1 MVIYILLDYI
11 NKEAGDFSFSPI
23 ATITNFPSVLKN
35 SQVNRKSVLETWR
48 STNSLLVQANEGI
61 LVIQF

>member
-23 ATITNFPSVLKN
+23 AAITNFPLVLKN